1 MEPATIESLITKAAQ
16 LTLFVLMLGMGLNLT
31 VRQLSY
37 LWHKPGLL
45 IRVLLASFVLVPL
58 AAAIVVGILPLSA
71 PVRIGIALM
80 SITPGAPLIY
90 RKVSKM
96 GWNATLAASYQV
108 TVSLLAIV
116 FIPVLAVVLSN
127 LYPNQGVITPLAVFK
142 QILAVQIIP
151 LAIGLAI
158 RAGIPDL
165 AEEMEDFVSRMGN
178 VMFLALGVLILIK
191 GLEAVLNAGILP
203 LLAIVLI
210 AAASLAI
217 GHFLGGADP
226 SDRATLAIAIATRN
240 PGLAL
245 VITVLNFTKA
255 EISPTVIVYA
265 LVSAIAVALY
275 HNRYKRTL
283 TSNVP
288 GQVLPSED
296 V

>member
-1 MEPATIESLITKAAQ
+1 MESATIESLITKAAQ

-31 VRQLSY
+31 IRQLSY
-37 LWHKPGLL
+37 LWNKPGLL

-58 AAAIVVGILPLSA
+58 AAAIVVGILPLST

-90 RKVSKM
+90 RKISKM

-116 FIPVLAVVLSN
+116 FIPVLTVTLNN
-127 LYPNQGVITPLAVFK
+127 LYPNQGIVTPLEVFK
-142 QILAVQIIP
+142 QILAVQMIP

-165 AEEMEDFVSRMGN
+165 AEEMEDFVSRIGN

-191 GLEAVLNAGILP
+191 GLEQVLNAGILP
-203 LLAIVLI
+203 LLAIALI

-217 GHFLGGADP
+217 GHFLGGTDS
-226 SDRATLAIAIATRN
+226 SDRATLAIANATRN

-255 EISPTVIVYA
+255 AILPTIIVYA

-275 HNRYKRTL
+275 HSRYKRTL
-283 TSNVP
+283 TSAV
-288 GQVLPSED
+288 E
-296 V
+296 

>member
-1 MEPATIESLITKAAQ
+1 MESATIESLITKAAQ

-31 VRQLSY
+31 IRQLSY
-37 LWHKPGLL
+37 LWNKPGLL
-45 IRVLLASFVLVPL
+45 IQVLLASFVLVPL

-80 SITPGAPLIY
+80 AITPGAPLIY
-90 RKVSKM
+90 RKISKM

-116 FIPVLAVVLSN
+116 FLPVLAVILSN
-127 LYPNQGVITPLAVFK
+127 LYPNQGVVTPLEIFK

-151 LAIGLAI
+151 LTIGLAI

-165 AEEMEDFVSRMGN
+165 AEEMEDFVSRVGN
-178 VMFLALGVLILIK
+178 VMFLALGILILIK
-191 GLEAVLNAGILP
+191 GLEQVLNAGILP
-203 LLAIVLI
+203 LLAIVLV

-226 SDRATLAIAIATRN
+226 SDRATLAIANATRN

-255 EISPTVIVYA
+255 EILPTVIVYA

-283 TSNVP
+283 TSAV
-288 GQVLPSED
+288 E
-296 V
+296 